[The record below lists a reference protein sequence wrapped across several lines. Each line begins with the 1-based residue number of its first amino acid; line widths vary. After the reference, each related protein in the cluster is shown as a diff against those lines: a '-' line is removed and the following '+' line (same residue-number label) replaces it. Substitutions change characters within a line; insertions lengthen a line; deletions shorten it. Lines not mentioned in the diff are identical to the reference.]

1 MNPVSS
7 QPTIIYIAI
16 AILCIVTNVVAFIFQ
31 FFYYEPPCPL
41 CLLQRF
47 GFIAIGLGA
56 LLSIIYNPSWKYD
69 MIIFTSS
76 IYTLM
81 VGLRQVLLH
90 ILPHDLGYGNTF
102 LGLHFYTWSAI
113 ISFSLILLMSIIPI
127 ISLILSK
134 FSILQFYP
142 SFVPTLIEISLIII
156 TLVNVFATYFEC
168 GFGMCP
174 SDPTTY
180 LEWKNLQQLFSI
192 S

>member
-1 MNPVSS
+1 
-7 QPTIIYIAI
+7 
-16 AILCIVTNVVAFIFQ
+16 
-31 FFYYEPPCPL
+31 
-41 CLLQRF
+41 
-47 GFIAIGLGA
+47 
-56 LLSIIYNPSWKYD
+56 
-69 MIIFTSS
+69 
-76 IYTLM
+76 
-81 VGLRQVLLH
+81 
-90 ILPHDLGYGNTF
+90 
-102 LGLHFYTWSAI
+102 
-113 ISFSLILLMSIIPI
+113 MSIIPI

-168 GFGMCP
+168 GFGMYP